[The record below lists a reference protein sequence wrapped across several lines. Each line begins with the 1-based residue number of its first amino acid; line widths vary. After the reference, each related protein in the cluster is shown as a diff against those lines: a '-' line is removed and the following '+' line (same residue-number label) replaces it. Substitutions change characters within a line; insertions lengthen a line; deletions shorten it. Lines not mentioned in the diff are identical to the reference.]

1 MSNARLDPSWLTSK
15 FQQIDKDIA
24 SHGTDIASASTNLAA
39 VSTDAQKA
47 LTGLVRAAV
56 VNTAISASSGFPNI
70 GTGTIQLIDF
80 FNPAVLE
87 SAVIPAYTYN
97 TGGHSAAAVV
107 FVVLIKDAYFV
118 IK

>member
-15 FQQIDKDIA
+15 FQQLDKDIA
-24 SHGTDIASASTNLAA
+24 SHATDIASNNSNVTDAA
-39 VSTDAQKA
+39 ADAQKA
-47 LTGLVRAAV
+47 LTALVRAAV
-56 VNTAISASSGFPNI
+56 VVSAIGAASGFPDI
-70 GTGTIQLIDF
+70 KSGTIQLIDL

-87 SAVIPAYTYN
+87 AAIIPAYSYN
-97 TGGHSAAAVV
+97 TSGHSASALV